1 MLRNAFAVS
10 AMVLLISTI
19 GFSQTPPTAQPNTLQ
34 VGAEGKFESAPDM
47 AIVQFNISAQENT
60 PKAAYARASRA
71 VEQIHDLLR
80 STGLDPKSAEIGTFS
95 VQPVLDWSSAKR
107 KLVAYIV
114 TFSVAVKFKD
124 LNKVNPIVQGLVE
137 MDITD
142 NQSVGYLL
150 ENIDAAKSN
159 AIDDAYRHAREDA
172 EALAHAGGRTLTALL
187 SASVDTTES
196 TPSPI
201 PMYRAN
207 NVSKSSLAEIQPP
220 TGTFSAQRVL
230 ITAHVTAV
238 FGLK

>member
-1 MLRNAFAVS
+1 
-10 AMVLLISTI
+10 
-19 GFSQTPPTAQPNTLQ
+19 
-34 VGAEGKFESAPDM
+34 M

-60 PKAAYARASRA
+60 SKAAYARASHT
-71 VEQIHDLLR
+71 VEQIRDLLR

-95 VQPVLDWSSAKR
+95 VQPLLDWSSAKR
-107 KLVAYIV
+107 KLVGYIV
-114 TFSVAVKFKD
+114 NFSVTVKFKD
-124 LNKVNPIVQGLVE
+124 LNKVNSIVQGLVE

-150 ENIDAAKSN
+150 EKMDAAKSK
-159 AIDDAYRHAREDA
+159 AIEDAYGRAREEA
-172 EALAHAGGRTLTALL
+172 EVLAHAGGRTLTALL

-207 NVSKSSLAEIQPP
+207 NVSKNSLAEIQPP
-220 TGTFSAQRVL
+220 TGAFSAQRVL
-230 ITAHVTAV
+230 MTAHVTAV